1 MGDLDQSLVV
11 RAYDRRLAWVGVLL
25 IVVGFLGHFFAARA
39 IGTYIY
45 YRDHIFG
52 FFLILLVTGSIIAG
66 LGWRFWKGRKDIT
79 LLIIGVVQ
87 ALFGIAIYTMR
98 FHIHRR
104 RLHVLQRSPLR
115 SIHTFHQQP
124 HRQGKFPRAGRDKQG
139 PYRRRQW

>member
-1 MGDLDQSLVV
+1 MAEFESVAV
-11 RAYDRRLAWVGVLL
+11 ASPPNRRLAWLGVLL

-79 LLIIGVVQ
+79 LFVIGVVQ
-87 ALFGIAIYTMR
+87 ALFGIAIYIMR
-98 FHIHRR
+98 FHI
-104 RLHVLQRSPLR
+104 
-115 SIHTFHQQP
+115 
-124 HRQGKFPRAGRDKQG
+124 A
-139 PYRRRQW
+139 

>member
-1 MGDLDQSLVV
+1 MADPGSVGV
-11 RAYDRRLAWVGVLL
+11 APAPSRRLAWLGALL

-52 FFLILLVTGSIIAG
+52 FFLILLVTGPIIAG

-87 ALFGIAIYTMR
+87 ALFGIAIYILR
-98 FHIHRR
+98 FHIH
-104 RLHVLQRSPLR
+104 
-115 SIHTFHQQP
+115 
-124 HRQGKFPRAGRDKQG
+124 
-139 PYRRRQW
+139 

>member
-1 MGDLDQSLVV
+1 MGDLDQLLAA
-11 RAYDRRLAWVGVLL
+11 RAYDRRLAWLGVLL

-45 YRDHIFG
+45 YRDHILG

-87 ALFGIAIYTMR
+87 ALFGIAIYMMR
-98 FHIHRR
+98 FHIR
-104 RLHVLQRSPLR
+104 
-115 SIHTFHQQP
+115 
-124 HRQGKFPRAGRDKQG
+124 
-139 PYRRRQW
+139 